1 MKVVMPEAPADI
13 IEWRRRTGADR
24 WDEMWEGVLH
34 MPPMPTTPHQK
45 LAAHLDR
52 WLSRYWAEPRGCEVY
67 PPVNVAPEGEWP
79 RNYRIP
85 DLVLLT
91 PDRFGIDREEYF
103 EGAPT
108 VVVEIRSPGD
118 ETYEKLPF
126 YANLGVPEVWV
137 VDRDTKQP
145 EIHVLHEG
153 KYSLQTPDEEGWIT
167 SPTTDVQMQPEDRGE
182 PKLAI
187 QIRGEPDTQRIIPET

>member
-1 MKVVMPEAPADI
+1 MPDAPLEI
-13 IEWRRRTGADR
+13 IEWRRQTGADR

-34 MPPMPTTPHQK
+34 MPPMPTSAHQK

-52 WLSRYWAEPRGCEVY
+52 WLSRYWAEPRGCQVY
-67 PPVNVAPEGEWP
+67 PPVNVAPTGEWP

-118 ETYEKLPF
+118 ETYEKLSF
-126 YANLGVPEVWV
+126 YAKLGVPEVWV
-137 VDRDTKQP
+137 IDRDTKQP
-145 EIHVLHEG
+145 EIHILREG
-153 KYSLQTPDEEGWIT
+153 EYSLQAPDDNGWIR
-167 SPTTDVQMQPEDRGE
+167 SPTTDVQLRPEDRGG

-187 QIRGEPDTQRIIPET
+187 QIRDEPDTQRAIPER